1 MSLRHF
7 TKEIDM
13 KLLVERKVT
22 ADDIVVQLDQ
32 LYAAREHYEANEYL
46 RSNQKLYELLSTVLG
61 LYYRVHDN
69 KQLLS
74 KTLEVVKARLGERNI
89 RVQRN
94 SLALTLFVR
103 YAFNTDRQRALNYSR
118 ALQAAFQ
125 ANVQPDGFAQ
135 FVEDCGGIE
144 ECKRKVIVSDKTL
157 IQRQAMVSATVDADI
172 AIELAKDEPLAIF
185 NVDPTDVSEHCSKGL
200 MFAAVQAEADGTVS
214 VLYVV
219 PTYNAFVERWAK
231 QALARKY
238 ADIAAAEQKT
248 ALEEATKQALEA
260 AAAAATSAPEVEA
273 EELLQA
279 A

>member
-1 MSLRHF
+1 
-7 TKEIDM
+7 M
-13 KLLVERKVT
+13 KLLVERKAT
-22 ADDIVVQLDQ
+22 ADDIVSKLDQ

-46 RSNQKLYELLSTVLG
+46 RSNQKLYELLSTVLD
-61 LYYRVHDN
+61 LYYKVHD
-69 KQLLS
+69 KPQLLS
-74 KTLEVVKARLGERNI
+74 KTLEVVKARLVARNI

-94 SLALTLFVR
+94 SLALTVFVR

-125 ANVQPDGFAQ
+125 ANVQPADFAG

-157 IQRQAMVSATVDADI
+157 IKRQAMVSAAVDAEI
-172 AIELAKDEPLAIF
+172 AIELAKDEPLAVF
-185 NVDPTDVSEHCSKGL
+185 NVDPSDVSEHCNKGL

-219 PTYNAFVERWAK
+219 PAYNAFVERWAK
-231 QALARKY
+231 QALAKKY
-238 ADIAAAEQKT
+238 ADETAATNKA
-248 ALEEATKQALEA
+248 ALQAKEVEAIEE
-260 AAAAATSAPEVEA
+260 AAAAATSASTDDA
-273 EELLQA
+273 EELRQA